1 MAFLQQD
8 KIQLITTLL
17 DNVLQITEG
26 SAMNTRIQKW
36 IRKMIAVL
44 LFFANLVKIR
54 PNEANTKCV
63 QVFVLISRN

>member
-44 LFFANLVKIR
+44 LFFANRVKIR
-54 PNEANTKCV
+54 PNEVNTKCV